1 MAGTSVRD
9 IARRARIRVST
20 LYHHFASK
28 DALYQ
33 EVQERVHGQVRELV
47 VSALGQGLDLRETTR
62 AAVGA
67 LFDLFRSNRVAL
79 RTLGLE

>member
-1 MAGTSVRD
+1 M
-9 IARRARIRVST
+9 
-20 LYHHFASK
+20 
-28 DALYQ
+28 
-33 EVQERVHGQVRELV
+33 HGQVRELV